1 MADPPELLAQSA
13 EELAAAGAETSA
25 TIQVG
30 GYQGIEVDQVG

>member
-1 MADPPELLAQSA
+1 MADPSEPLAESA

-30 GYQGIEVDQVG
+30 GYQGIAVDQEG